1 MHQFYFR
8 IKKKMKSL
16 LHVFLLFTSVITFAQ
31 TVKGKVL
38 FNGKP
43 MEFVSVYS
51 KDKSKG
57 TTTNKEGEFSLELNQ
72 KQTTLVFQSIGF
84 KTVERKIDLI
94 DSEIKTIN
102 IELEEDLLGLD
113 QVVVSATRSHLN
125 RKVAPVIVTV
135 TDAKLLEATQSVS
148 LAEGLNF
155 QPGLRME
162 TNCQNCGF
170 SQVRINGLDGAYS
183 QILVDSRPI
192 FSALNGVY
200 GLDQIPANSIDRIE
214 VVRGGGSAL
223 YGANAIA
230 GTINIITKDPVD
242 NTFQVGQNVSLIKGE
257 TLDIATTVNG
267 TVVNDEASSGLTYFG
282 MYRNRNPYDYDGD
295 TFTELTKLESQTF
308 GFKGY
313 IKPSDNTRL
322 TAEFNS
328 ISEYRRGGNKL
339 GLQPFE
345 SDVAEQIDS
354 DVLTGGLTFESSI
367 NEGKQHF
374 SAYVSTSRSK
384 NKNYYG
390 GGEDLVAQ
398 NGIVLGFGNSRDETW
413 VLGSQYAHKLA
424 NFLGG
429 KGNFTGGFE
438 FKYDKMKDE
447 KPGFNTFVN
456 QTLRT
461 YGIYA
466 QQEWTINKQW
476 KVLGG
481 LRADIHNLTDESVIF
496 NPRLNIMYF
505 ANENARFRVSYAKGF
520 RAPQVFT
527 EDLHAQIAAGE
538 VLTVRVDPS
547 TLVSETSHSFT
558 TSFDW
563 NTSLTKG
570 ELSFTIEA
578 FYTKIVNPFI
588 LEQLND
594 FIWEKRNG
602 DNAYVKG
609 FNIETKYA
617 PNEKWILQAGATIQE
632 GKFDKPVQWSDDASI
647 SLDNADNFFKSPNV
661 YGNFIATFAPTKKFQ
676 NNISAVYTGS
686 MYVPHLAGFISED
699 ILEKTKDFFELNVK
713 SSCDFSLD
721 SHNHSQLRVS
731 VGVQNIFDSYQNDL
745 DQGADR
751 DANYIYGPSRPRTY
765 FLSFKFINQ

>member
-1 MHQFYFR
+1 
-8 IKKKMKSL
+8 MKSL
-16 LHVFLLFTSVITFAQ
+16 LQTIFLLVTLISYGQ
-31 TVKGKVL
+31 TIKGKVT
-38 FNGKP
+38 FNNEP
-43 MEFVSVYS
+43 QEFVSVYT
-51 KDKSKG
+51 KDKSQGTITNDKG
-57 TTTNKEGEFSLELNQ
+57 EYTLNLNQ
-72 KQTTLVFQSIGF
+72 PKATIVFQSVGF
-84 KTVERKIDLI
+84 KLI
-94 DSEIKTIN
+94 EKEISLNGSETKTLDIT
-102 IELEEDLLGLD
+102 LQEDLLGLD
-113 QVVVSATRSHLN
+113 QVVVSATRSYLN

-148 LAEGLNF
+148 LSEGLNF

-200 GLDQIPANSIDRIE
+200 GLDQIPANIIQRIE

-230 GTINIITKDPVD
+230 GTINIITKDPID

-257 TLDIATTVNG
+257 TLDVATTING
-267 TVVNDEASSGLTYFG
+267 TVVNDEASAGLTYFG

-295 TFTELTKLESQTF
+295 SFTELTKLETQTF

-328 ISEYRRGGNKL
+328 ISEFRRGGNKL

-398 NGIVLGFGNSRDETW
+398 NGKVLGFGNSRDETW
-413 VLGSQYAHKLA
+413 VLGSQYAHKLSD
-424 NFLGG
+424 FLGG
-429 KGNFTGGFE
+429 KGNFTGGIE

-447 KPGFNTFVN
+447 KPGFNAFVN

-461 YGIYA
+461 YGLYA

-496 NPRLNIMYF
+496 NPRLNVMYF
-505 ANENARFRVSYAKGF
+505 ANENSRFRASYAKGF

-538 VLTVRVDPS
+538 VLTVRVDRS
-547 TLVSETSHSFT
+547 NLVSETSHSFT
-558 TSFDW
+558 GSFDW
-563 NTSLTKG
+563 NKSLTEG
-570 ELSFTIEA
+570 EVSFTLEA

-588 LEQLND
+588 LEQLNNL
-594 FIWEKRNG
+594 IWEKRNG
-602 DNAYVKG
+602 DNAHVKG
-609 FNIETKYA
+609 INIETKYA
-617 PNEKWILQAGATIQE
+617 PSEKWILQAGATIQE
-632 GKFDKPVQWSDDASI
+632 GKFDKPVQWSDDPNI
-647 SLDNADNFFKSPNV
+647 SLENADNFFKSPNF
-661 YGNFIATFAPTKKFQ
+661 YGNFIATYAPNKKFQ
-676 NNISAVYTGS
+676 NNVSAVYTGS
-686 MYVPHLAGFISED
+686 MYVPHLAGFIAD
-699 ILEKTKDFFELNVK
+699 DRLKKTTDFLELNVK
-713 SSCDFSLD
+713 SSYDFSLD
-721 SHNHSQLRVS
+721 KHNHSTLRIS
-731 VGVQNIFDSYQNDL
+731 GGVQNIFDSYQQDF

-751 DANYIYGPSRPRTY
+751 DANYIYGPSRPRT
-765 FLSFKFINQ
+765 FFVGLKFINN